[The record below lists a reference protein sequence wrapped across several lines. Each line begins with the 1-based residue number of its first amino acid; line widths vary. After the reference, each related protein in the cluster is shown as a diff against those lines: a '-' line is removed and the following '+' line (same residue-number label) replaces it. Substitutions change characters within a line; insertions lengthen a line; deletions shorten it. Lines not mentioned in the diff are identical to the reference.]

1 MKIGSILVLFALIV
15 SVILPLHP
23 VVSHASD
30 KGKAMLL
37 TLDVCDKVGQSLS
50 SNADMV
56 SIHECQSK
64 FIPLEFYGFQRISN
78 PAFSSSLIS
87 FQKERPPRV

>member
-1 MKIGSILVLFALIV
+1 MKAGSILLLLALIV
-15 SVILPLHP
+15 SVISPLSP

-37 TLDVCDKVGQSLS
+37 TLDVCDKTGQSLS
-50 SNADMV
+50 SNADMI

-64 FIPLEFYGFQRISN
+64 FIPLGFSGFHRISN
-78 PAFSSSLIS
+78 PALSSSLIS